1 MFRGQFKFKSPNGS
15 SLTYNIGDIVID
27 QGRAYECKKATTRS
41 PLQDQSSW
49 SLTGMTE
56 PFKGDLPPVSPVEN
70 QMWMSSSGILY
81 MWFKDS
87 NGFQWIAV

>member
-1 MFRGQFKFKSPNGS
+1 MFRGQFKFKSANGS
-15 SLTYNIGDIVID
+15 SLTYNLGDVVID
-27 QGRAYECKKATTRS
+27 QGRAYECKKATTKS
-41 PLQDQSSW
+41 PIQDPISW

-56 PFKGDLPPVSPVEN
+56 PYKGDSPPVSPVEN

-87 NGFQWIAV
+87 NGFQWIQI